1 MTKLNAVLRVVFFG
15 LVISQIVVSA
25 SALAGSIVINVP
37 PPKKL
42 SLQEEGR
49 TLELELTYTDVH
61 VSAAVK
67 KWLDQR
73 FGSERGEYPYMVD
86 KQSQTVTILVDRS
99 AGRYEVIPF
108 SQLK

>member
-15 LVISQIVVSA
+15 LVTSHVLISA
-25 SALAGSIVINVP
+25 NALAGSIVINVP

-49 TLELELTYTDVH
+49 TLDLEMTYTDVQ

-73 FGSERGEYPYMVD
+73 YGTERGEYPYMVD
-86 KQSQTVTILVDRS
+86 KHSQTVTILVDRTS
-99 AGRYEVIPF
+99 GRYEVIPF
-108 SQLK
+108 SQLN